1 MLIVDAFFFFFC
13 CCCCFLFVLFFVFL
27 FCLFLVEVDVRRLY
41 NCFWIMWIGCG
52 ID

>member
-1 MLIVDAFFFFFC
+1 MRFFVVVVVVVVVV
-13 CCCCFLFVLFFVFL
+13 LLLLFFVIFL
-27 FCLFLVEVDVRRLY
+27 IYFLVEVDVHRLY